1 MKKTIS
7 SLTVLLFAAAACVG
21 AGSGTSQV
29 NTAAPDF
36 SLRDLQG
43 RTVTLS
49 DFDGKVLVLNFWA
62 TWCPP
67 CRAEIPD
74 FVEAYDEMNSEGLEI
89 VGVTVEDISAGD
101 LEDFA
106 RGLKMNY
113 TVTFG
118 NDEIV
123 RAYRPGQYIPATI
136 VIDRKGVI
144 RHRHVGAMEKAA
156 LLKVVSPLLNE

>member
-1 MKKTIS
+1 LKKTIS
-7 SLTVLLFAAAACVG
+7 TLTVLLFAAAACAG
-21 AGSGTSQV
+21 AGSSQTNV
-29 NTAAPDF
+29 TAPDF

-43 RTVTLS
+43 RTHTLS
-49 DFDGKVLVLNFWA
+49 DYEGKVLVLNFWA

-74 FVEAYDEMNSEGLEI
+74 FVEAYDELNGQGLEI
-89 VGVTVEDISAGD
+89 VGVTVEDISAED

-106 RGLKMNY
+106 GGMKMNY

-118 NDEIV
+118 NNEIV

-136 VIDRKGVI
+136 IIDKKGVI

-156 LLKVVSPLLNE
+156 LLKVVSPLLEE